1 MRILYI
7 GVHSHKGWGA
17 EFWLVKAFNNIGIE
31 YELLDYR
38 EEFKNINNQKIN
50 EIIDSKSKTC
60 DLIFLQRGNDLSPN
74 IFNNIKIPIIFWST
88 EPIRRNRD
96 VDKLLRSNIFSWVY
110 LHLYSCQKRI
120 VKEFP
125 HLANRSSVMHNA
137 APIDQ
142 FNFSAKKNIY
152 AIFNRSL
159 SLRRRYWLWPS
170 KNQIVNINGRYGND
184 YFNDL
189 NESSI
194 AINIHFSRK
203 SLDDFETGIFEALAS
218 GCVVLSERLHKQTL
232 IDLGMEDAIIQVD
245 SPLALKQKLIYLKQ
259 NPNIIKYY
267 QKESKLAIEKN
278 TWHERA
284 KIMQH
289 KFEEICDQ

>member
-1 MRILYI
+1 
-7 GVHSHKGWGA
+7 
-17 EFWLVKAFNNIGIE
+17 
-31 YELLDYR
+31 
-38 EEFKNINNQKIN
+38 
-50 EIIDSKSKTC
+50 
-60 DLIFLQRGNDLSPN
+60 
-74 IFNNIKIPIIFWST
+74 
-88 EPIRRNRD
+88 
-96 VDKLLRSNIFSWVY
+96 
-110 LHLYSCQKRI
+110 
-120 VKEFP
+120 
-125 HLANRSSVMHNA
+125 MHNA

-189 NESSI
+189 NESYI

-203 SLDDFETGIFEALAS
+203 SLDDFETGIFEAMAS